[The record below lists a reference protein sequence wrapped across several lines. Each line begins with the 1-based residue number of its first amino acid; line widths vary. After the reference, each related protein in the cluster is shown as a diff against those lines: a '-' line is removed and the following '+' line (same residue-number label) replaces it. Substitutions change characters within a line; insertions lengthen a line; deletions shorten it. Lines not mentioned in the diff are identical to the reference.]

1 MQKISTPQ
9 HQRYNNLSGRGHILL
24 LISHFP
30 KRSDNAQSAHLNHTS
45 HKTST
50 GHKQRPHRDR
60 SVGSLFVIQLI
71 TERKPLKPLRSCR
84 GCDGGF
90 FGSYWAVKRPSWAGG
105 VAATATQGATARK
118 TKNTGRHSPG
128 SGQPLPT
135 SAANTPVADN
145 SPFSPSTSHY
155 LTPHD

>member
-9 HQRYNNLSGRGHILL
+9 HERYNDLSRRSHMLL

-30 KRSDNAQSAHLNHTS
+30 YRPDNAQPAHLNHIS

-60 SVGSLFVIQLI
+60 SGGVFVCYSTYNRAETTKASEVLS
-71 TERKPLKPLRSCR
+71 RVRRRVFR
-84 GCDGGF
+84 GC
-90 FGSYWAVKRPSWAGG
+90 WAVNRSGWAWG
-105 VAATATQGATARK
+105 VAATATRGATARE
-118 TKNTGRHSPG
+118 TKNTRKRPPHT
-128 SGQPLPT
+128 PT
-135 SAANTPVADN
+135 SAANTPIADN